1 MKIAQTL
8 CAFGLL
14 VTASAVSAQA
24 DVIVTQDYLK
34 MGWEQQ
40 STLVPYGDLNL
51 ASDKGVA
58 TLRQRVKAE
67 ATKICGK
74 SDGTAK
80 NTANKSVCY
89 DSVIASAEPQI
100 VKLAADAK
108 AR

>member
-1 MKIAQTL
+1 MKIGQTL

-14 VTASAVSAQA
+14 ATTSAASAQA

-34 MGWEQQ
+34 MGWEQV

-58 TLRQRVKAE
+58 TLRERVKAE
-67 ATKICGK
+67 ARKICGK

-80 NTANKSVCY
+80 NTANTSTCY

-100 VKLAADAK
+100 VKLATDAK